1 MLFFTVRRVA
11 RLRDLAAAVLTALF
25 LLSTVAPSFA
35 AGGQSGSLQG
45 VIVSGATNQPLA
57 GVTVTA
63 VSPTGR
69 YTTKT
74 DGKGQFQIIGVNV
87 DTYTV
92 SFSLAGYEA
101 GAISGVTIQG
111 DQTQNIGTETL
122 SKTNSVIGRTVG
134 RSSSSVFQPSQ
145 TTDTYTVSGEKILQT
160 TGKAAAT
167 DETALALSV
176 PGVSLTDSG
185 AITIRGGLR
194 TEVGYQLDGVP
205 FTEPFFAENAGNNL
219 FNGIGS
225 LQVVEGAGDATQ
237 ADVGSGVFNL
247 IPKRGTYPGFGY
259 FDAEIGSP
267 NLRNQLAMEYGVAT
281 KSGNVSNYIAFT
293 GYNASP
299 YNGFRNSDASSYGNY
314 YGISREKSQQF
325 LDNFV
330 FKFGKD
336 LNQSLQVLYV
346 NNDLEEYGNYGG
358 YGATAP
364 FYFNS
369 PYNQVADL
377 WNPGAFGPG
386 TNVGADYQNQVLL
399 NPNLPT
405 DRNAT
410 PTGPEEIGYNPTRF
424 IKLEY
429 DNNLDAATFLRL
441 RYWNWET
448 LQGSNSDTG
457 NNSIY
462 GFGVG
467 AMYSDSVVGGPRVG
481 GSLDFQHQFGQN
493 LTVSLQG
500 TYETSHPIWNN
511 YNPNEMMFFL
521 TLAEIG
527 AVGTPGASEAD
538 FLPGGYLSTVMCGSA
553 LCFPNGVPAVP
564 SSGINYNGAWYQQYG
579 AGIRVQYDL
588 KKLKLDLGVRKDYQ
602 IQNYGINPYNP
613 GFANNPSDVNP
624 DNISNTYLKPSAL
637 QPRGAI
643 SYQFGNNDAVR
654 AAYGRSVVFL
664 TAQTAGTPASINGA
678 GPYLNV
684 PAQPGSQ
691 CGTGITPTLP
701 CQNYA
706 QELYW
711 LYDQNGDAPDLGGA
725 LPSIYNNYDFSYAHQ
740 FKGGYALK
748 ITPFYKQGT
757 DLASFALV
765 KSLASGSFVFTVNN
779 QGINKTSGVELG
791 LNTPDRAVG
800 FSGFLTA
807 TYQNV
812 IGSTPPLG
820 GGEDSLPVNGSGS
833 LTLGDTFRAGYISP
847 VVVRIGGD
855 YKFKNGFRIGPT
867 LQFNNGYP
875 YSIGTMV
882 PSSCPLTADG
892 LFANVTQ
899 VNFGCAVTPVGGFEG
914 QGGTNI
920 STQYYDP
927 AYSGNNL
934 SPNLTAT
941 RGTPATSA
949 SGGKLWH
956 PNLRADLTLE
966 YKHGHNVLGV
976 QVTNLFGNW
985 YNSLTPSPNPY
996 YQPVADGVSGPL
1008 TGTNP
1013 YLGLPGF
1020 ANEPKDMYA
1029 FNNGAFIFTPGS
1041 GSTPGNVLN
1050 FYYQYQF

>member
-1 MLFFTVRRVA
+1 LLSERLQLLLFTLRRVA
-11 RLRDLAAAVLTALF
+11 LVRDLVAAVLIAAFVLT
-25 LLSTVAPSFA
+25 SVAPSFA
-35 AGGQSGSLQG
+35 AGGQSGNLQG
-45 VIVSGATNQPLA
+45 VIIDGATKNPIPN
-57 GVTVTA
+57 VEVKA
-63 VSPTGR
+63 VSPTGS

-74 DGKGQFQIIGVNV
+74 DARGTFQIIGMNI
-87 DTYTV
+87 DTYVVSFTGTGYQ
-92 SFSLAGYEA
+92 SFSLT
-101 GAISGVTIQG
+101 GVNIQG
-111 DQTQNIGTETL
+111 DQTTNLGSESL
-122 SKTNSVIGRTVG
+122 SKSLTTIGRVVG
-134 RSSSSVFQPSQ
+134 RSASSVFQPSQ
-145 TTDTYTVSGEKILQT
+145 TTDSYTITGERILQT
-160 TGKAAAT
+160 MGKAAAT
-167 DETALALSV
+167 DETQLALAV

-237 ADVGSGVFNL
+237 SDVGSGVFNL

-259 FDAEIGSP
+259 VDAEIGSP
-267 NLRNQLAMEYGVAT
+267 NLRNQLAGEWGVAT
-281 KSGNVSNYIAFT
+281 KSGNISNYIAFT

-299 YNGFRNSDASSYGNY
+299 YYGYRNADAGSYGNF

-336 LNQSLQVLYV
+336 LNQSIQVLYV
-346 NNDLEEYGNYGG
+346 NSDLEDYGNYGG
-358 YGATAP
+358 YGSIAP
-364 FYFNS
+364 YYPNS

-377 WNPGAFGPG
+377 WNSLGG
-386 TNVGADYQNQVLL
+386 DYQNQVQL
-399 NPNLPT
+399 NPGVPT

-410 PTGPEEIGYNPTRF
+410 PTQPEEIAENPTRF
-424 IKLEY
+424 LKIEY

-448 LQGSNSDTG
+448 EQYGQSNTG
-457 NNSIY
+457 NNNLY
-462 GFGVG
+462 GFGIG
-467 AMYSDSVVGGPRVG
+467 AMYISDNTGGPRVG
-481 GSLDFQHQFGQN
+481 GSLDLQHQFGPD
-493 LTVSLQG
+493 LTVSLEG
-500 TYETSHPIWNN
+500 TYETSHPIWND

-521 TLAEIG
+521 SAAQLGIY
-527 AVGTPGASEAD
+527 GTPGATEAD
-538 FLPGGYLSTVMCGSA
+538 FLPGGYLSTVMCGAA

-564 SSGINYNGAWYQQYG
+564 SAGINYNGAWYQQYG
-579 AGIRVQYDL
+579 AGVRVQYNL

-613 GFANNPSDVNP
+613 GFANNPSDVDP
-624 DNISNTYLKPSAL
+624 ANITDTYLKPSAL

-643 SYQFGNNDAVR
+643 AYQFGNDDAVR
-654 AAYGRSVVFL
+654 ASYGRSVVFL

-678 GPYLNV
+678 GPFLNV

-691 CGTGITPTLP
+691 CGSGITALLP
-701 CQNYA
+701 CKNYA

-725 LPSIYNNYDFSYAHQ
+725 LPSIYNNYDFSYQHQ
-740 FKGGYALK
+740 FGGGYALK
-748 ITPFYKQGT
+748 ITPFYKQGV

-765 KSLASGSFVFTVNN
+765 RSLASGSFVFTVNN

-791 LNTPDRAVG
+791 LNTPDRTVG
-800 FSGFLTA
+800 FSGFLSA

-812 IGSTPPLG
+812 IASNPPLG

-833 LTLGDTFRAGYISP
+833 LILGDTYRAGYISP
-847 VVVRIGGD
+847 VVVRVGGD
-855 YKFKNGFRIGPT
+855 YKFKNGLRIGPT
-867 LQFNNGYP
+867 LQFNNGFP
-875 YSIGTMV
+875 YSIGSTI
-882 PSSCPLTADG
+882 PSSCAVTPDG
-892 LFANVTQ
+892 NFANITQ
-899 VNFGCAVTPVGGFEG
+899 VNFGCGVTYVGGFEG
-914 QGGTNI
+914 QSGTNI

-934 SPNLTAT
+934 NPNVAAT
-941 RGTPATSA
+941 RGTPSTSS
-949 SGGKLWH
+949 SGGNLWH
-956 PNLRADLTLE
+956 PNLQANLTLE
-966 YKHGHNVLGV
+966 YKINHNVFGV
-976 QVTNLFGNW
+976 QISNLFGNW
-985 YNSLTPSPNPY
+985 YNGLTPSPNPY
-996 YQPVADGVSGPL
+996 YQPVADGQSGAL

-1013 YLGLPGF
+1013 YAGIPGF
-1020 ANEPKDMYA
+1020 VNLPRDTYA
-1029 FNNGAFIFTPGS
+1029 FTNGAYIYVPGT